1 MKKIIISALALV
13 ASVSLWAQGAHDF
26 KITEV
31 FVAPQNPTTGYQE
44 EYGDVTSWIEIE
56 NTSYTT
62 HDIRNCFLTTD
73 RKALDENLSAPERE
87 QLMSV
92 IQKGDERTLLK
103 GKQRITF
110 FADGNTNRGVLHTNF
125 KIEHGKSGRMRASLR
140 TLLTPLVGMRIKLR
154 SGRKKTLMDWQ

>member
-62 HDIRNCFLTTD
+62 HDIRNCCLTTD

-92 IQKGDERTLLK
+92 IQKGDERTLL
-103 GKQRITF
+103 
-110 FADGNTNRGVLHTNF
+110 
-125 KIEHGKSGRMRASLR
+125 
-140 TLLTPLVGMRIKLR
+140 
-154 SGRKKTLMDWQ
+154 